1 MRRQRGLPPR
11 SPGDPAATWML
22 GGSGGKGAAENGEMT
37 DAHTEKLGLVV
48 LCSLIET
55 PASGKQRVYYT
66 GKEEVDQLISAGGI
80 CRGAGSGY
88 SLWGI
93 RKLAWPS
100 YLER

>member
-1 MRRQRGLPPR
+1 
-11 SPGDPAATWML
+11 
-22 GGSGGKGAAENGEMT
+22 MT
-37 DAHTEKLGLVV
+37 DAHTEKLGLAV

-55 PASGKQRVYYT
+55 PASGKLSVFITQR
-66 GKEEVDQLISAGGI
+66 KEEVDQLISAGGI